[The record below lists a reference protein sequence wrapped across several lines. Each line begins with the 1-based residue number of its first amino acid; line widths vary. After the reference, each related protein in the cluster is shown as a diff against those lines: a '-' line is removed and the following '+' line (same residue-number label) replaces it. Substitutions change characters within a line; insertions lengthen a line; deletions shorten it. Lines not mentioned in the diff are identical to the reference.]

1 MIDGMTEPSPYYMTL
16 SLNVL
21 NHLGLNLYSNVPA
34 VLSEVVANA
43 WDADADIVH
52 VTIDHD
58 AARITVLDNGTGMT
72 IDDMNNRYLYVGYE
86 RRKSDETRYS
96 AKFKR
101 PVMGRK
107 GIGKLS
113 LLSIARN
120 IEVHTAKDG
129 QKHAMRMKLEDIEH
143 AISSSAQGVTYRPGP
158 VDSSVVDF
166 DHGTRIV
173 LTDLKK
179 ELINIESGLRKR
191 LARRFSI
198 LGQMH
203 NFQLFVNGEEV
214 GVADREYFHLI
225 QYLWSYEEKPPEQEG
240 EGSDVKDSE
249 PKTIFERCTK
259 ATKRVYQGIQNVDN
273 SAVTGWIGT
282 VFKSG
287 NLKDTETGD
296 NLNKIVL
303 MVRGKLAHEDLLEEF
318 TEAGVFRSYV
328 IGEIT
333 ADFLDLDNEPDIATS
348 SRQRIIE
355 DDPRYKALLKWLN
368 TELAKIKNLWTD
380 YRNEEGKDTALTNP
394 LIKEWFQSLGKDNQ
408 KKAERLF
415 GKINQITTDDDSQKS
430 RLFINSVLAF
440 ESYRYQENLDALD
453 QLTPEQIPALE
464 ALFRDAAEIEAAMY
478 HQIVTQRLTV
488 IKKLEEDLDGDARE
502 RVLQEQ
508 LFEHLWLLDASWE
521 RATDATMEE
530 GVGKAFEKINAKLT
544 EEERKS
550 RIDIRYK
557 RPLGAHVIVELKRP
571 SVITNTSKL
580 LEQVDK
586 YRNALRQYLLDIGR
600 TERVE
605 VVCVVGRDL
614 KDWQQLN
621 GRDESRETLDP
632 KHIRVVKYDE
642 LLENAKASYGE
653 YLAKEKSLGRIRKLL
668 DGLAETGDGGQ
679 GSSSA

>member
-1 MIDGMTEPSPYYMTL
+1 MTEPSPYYMTL

-43 WDADADIVH
+43 WDADADTVH
-52 VTIDHD
+52 VTLDHD
-58 AARITVLDNGTGMT
+58 AARIIVLDNGTGMT
-72 IDDMNNRYLYVGYE
+72 LDDMNNRYLYVGYQ
-86 RRKSDETRYS
+86 RRDSDETRYS
-96 AKFKR
+96 TKYKR
-101 PVMGRK
+101 SVMGRK

-120 IEVHTAKDG
+120 IEIHTVKDG
-129 QKHAMRMKLEDIEH
+129 QKHAMRMKLQDIQD
-143 AISSSAQGVTYRPGP
+143 AISSSAQGVTYRPDL
-158 VDSSVVDF
+158 VDPSVVDF

-198 LGQMH
+198 LGQKH
-203 NFQLFVNGEEV
+203 NFRLFVNGEEV

-225 QYLWSYEEKPPEQEG
+225 QYLWSYEEKPAGGQSEGSGG
-240 EGSDVKDSE
+240 EGDE
-249 PKTIFERCTK
+249 PKTVFERCTK
-259 ATKRVYQGIQNVDN
+259 ATKRVYEGTQYVDL
-273 SAVTGWIGT
+273 SPVTGWIGT

-328 IGEIT
+328 IGEIN
-333 ADFLDLDNEPDIATS
+333 ADFLDLDNEPDITTS

-355 DDPRYKALLKWLN
+355 DDLRYRALLKWLD

-380 YRNEEGKDTALTNP
+380 YRNEEGKDAALTNP
-394 LIKEWFQSLGKDNQ
+394 LIQEWFKSLGKDNQ

-415 GKINQITTDDDSQKS
+415 GKINQITTDDDAQKS

-478 HQIVTQRLTV
+478 HQIVTQRLAV
-488 IKKLEEDLDGDARE
+488 IRKLEEDLDEDARE

-530 GVGKAFEKINAKLT
+530 GVGKAFAKINAKLT

-571 SVITNTSKL
+571 SVITTTSKL

-586 YRNALRQYLLDIGR
+586 YRNALRQYLRDINS

-668 DGLAETGDGGQ
+668 DGLAEAGDGGQ
-679 GSSSA
+679 GGS